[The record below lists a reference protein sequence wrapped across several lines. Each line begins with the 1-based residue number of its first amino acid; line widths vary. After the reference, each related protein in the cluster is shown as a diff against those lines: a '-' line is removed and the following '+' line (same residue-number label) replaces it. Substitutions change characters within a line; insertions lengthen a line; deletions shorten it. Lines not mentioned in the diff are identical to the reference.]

1 MAKKFIRKKKKKAK
15 KAFVLHDF
23 LVGRLRLAS
32 NLIRKYHLT
41 STYDEVFDA
50 ARVHYGKYKCA
61 KCKNVFDKQT
71 IQVDHIHP
79 VVPVTGFDNW
89 DGYISRL
96 FCDAEGLQILC
107 KPCHK
112 QKSVAENKERRLHA
126 KS

>member
-1 MAKKFIRKKKKKAK
+1 MAKKFIKRHTKKKAK
-15 KAFVLHDF
+15 PRAWNLDRY
-23 LVGRLRLAS
+23 LINLLRRAS
-32 NLIRKYHLT
+32 YKLRPRTEAVNK
-41 STYDEVFDA
+41 
-50 ARVHYGKYKCA
+50 ARVTYGKYKCA
-61 KCKNVFDKQT
+61 NCEKAFDRLA

-79 VVPVTGFDNW
+79 VVPITGFDNW
-89 DGYISRL
+89 DGYIHRL